1 MAESSA
7 SSKLLNE
14 KLLEATL
21 EDHDGSSTQPSAEG
35 KVSVNTISAVS
46 GLVGVDLAKNVF
58 SICEVDGRGRVL
70 GRLVLRGEAFALWL
84 H

>member
-1 MAESSA
+1 M
-7 SSKLLNE
+7 
-14 KLLEATL
+14 
-21 EDHDGSSTQPSAEG
+21 
-35 KVSVNTISAVS
+35 NTISAVA
-46 GLVGVDLAKNVF
+46 GLAGIDLAKNVF